1 MRRLR
6 KLPLEADS
14 VRNLEKPP
22 VPPYLVLFVGL
33 LAVSTS
39 SIFIRF
45 AQREASSLAIA
56 AYRLTLATLLILP
69 LAFLRYRH
77 ELAQVTRRDLLWM
90 MLSGVFLALHFVT
103 WITSLEYT
111 TVASSVVLVSL
122 SPVFVAIAAP
132 VFLRETIPSRV
143 VLGIL
148 IALTG
153 STVVGFSDACS
164 WPPLRC
170 TLEGGGRLP
179 MVGNLLALIGA
190 IMVAGYFMIGR
201 RVRSRFSLPVYIGF
215 VYGFA
220 AVVCLLIVAGFQL
233 PILGYSPQ
241 TYLWMTLVAVF
252 PQLIGHS
259 SFNWALRYLPTA
271 VVTVTTL
278 GEPIGSTI
286 LAYVILRE
294 APTWVKILGG
304 GLILTGIA
312 IVSEERAR

>member
-1 MRRLR
+1 MHN
-6 KLPLEADS
+6 P
-14 VRNLEKPP
+14 EKPP
-22 VPPYLVLFVGL
+22 VPPHLVLVIGI
-33 LAVSTS
+33 LAVSMS

-45 AQREASSLAIA
+45 AQREASSLLIA
-56 AYRLTLATLLILP
+56 AYRLTLATLFILP
-69 LAFLRYRH
+69 VALTRYRH
-77 ELAQVTRRDLLWM
+77 ELARLTRRDLLWM
-90 MLSGVFLALHFVT
+90 TLSGVFLAVHFVA

-132 VFLRETIPSRV
+132 VFLRESITPRV
-143 VLGIL
+143 LLGIV
-148 IALTG
+148 IALAG
-153 STVVGFSDACS
+153 SVIVGLSDACS

-179 MVGNLLALIGA
+179 IVGNLLALIGA

-201 RVRSRFSLPVYIGF
+201 RVRGRFSLPVYITF
-215 VYGFA
+215 VYGSA
-220 AVVCLLIVAGFQL
+220 ALVCLLIVAGSGISL
-233 PILGYSPQ
+233 LGYHPQ
-241 TYLWMTLVAVF
+241 TYLWMTLVAIF

-286 LAYVILRE
+286 LAYAILRE
-294 APTWVKILGG
+294 VPTWIKLLGG

-312 IVSEERAR
+312 IVSQERGG

>member
-1 MRRLR
+1 MRN
-6 KLPLEADS
+6 P
-14 VRNLEKPP
+14 EKPP
-22 VPPYLVLFVGL
+22 VPPHLVLLIGI
-33 LAVSTS
+33 LAVSMA

-45 AQREASSLAIA
+45 AQREASSLLIA
-56 AYRLTLATLLILP
+56 AYRLTLATLFILP
-69 LAFLRYRH
+69 VALTRYRH
-77 ELAQVTRRDLLWM
+77 ELARLTRRDLLWM
-90 MLSGVFLALHFVT
+90 ILSGVFLAVHFVA

-132 VFLRETIPSRV
+132 VFLRESITPRV
-143 VLGIL
+143 LLGIV
-148 IALTG
+148 IALAG
-153 STVVGFSDACS
+153 SVIVGLSDACS

-179 MVGNLLALIGA
+179 VVGNLLALIGA

-201 RVRSRFSLPVYIGF
+201 RVRGRFSLPVYITF
-215 VYGFA
+215 VYGSA
-220 AVVCLLIVAGFQL
+220 ALVCLLIVAGSGISL
-233 PILGYSPQ
+233 LGYHPQ
-241 TYLWMTLVAVF
+241 TYLWMTLVAIF

-286 LAYVILRE
+286 LAYAILRE
-294 APTWVKILGG
+294 VPTWIKLLGG

-312 IVSEERAR
+312 IVSQERGG

>member
-1 MRRLR
+1 
-6 KLPLEADS
+6 
-14 VRNLEKPP
+14 VRHPERPP
-22 VPPYLVLFVGL
+22 VPPYLVLLIGL
-33 LAVSTS
+33 VAVSMA

-45 AQREASSLAIA
+45 AQREASSLVIA
-56 AYRLTLATLLILP
+56 AYRLTLATLLIMPVALT
-69 LAFLRYRH
+69 RYRH
-77 ELAQVTRRDLLWM
+77 ELGWMTRRDLLWM
-90 MLSGVFLALHFVT
+90 ALSGVFLALHFVT

-132 VFLRETIPSRV
+132 ALLREPISMRA

-148 IALTG
+148 IALVG
-153 STVVGFSDACS
+153 SAVVGLSDACS

-170 TLEGGGRLP
+170 DVAGGGRLP
-179 MVGNLLALIGA
+179 IVGNLLALVGA

-201 RVRSRFSLPVYIGF
+201 RVRRRFSLPVYIGF
-215 VYGFA
+215 VYGSA
-220 AVVCLLIVAGFQL
+220 ALVCLLIVAGFRL

-294 APTWVKILGG
+294 TPTWVKLLGG

-312 IVSEERAR
+312 IVSRERGEAG